1 MANSVSKWLL
11 TVPEV
16 MEILGIGR
24 TFTYSLINRG
34 DLESIKV
41 GKCRRI
47 PMTSVEHLV
56 ESLRNQEDNQTCE
69 SSD

>member
-34 DLESIKV
+34 DLESSLLIKMELGV
-41 GKCRRI
+41 QR
-47 PMTSVEHLV
+47 
-56 ESLRNQEDNQTCE
+56 
-69 SSD
+69 

>member
-1 MANSVSKWLL
+1 MANSVSKLLL

-16 MEILGIGR
+16 MEALGIGR

-41 GKCRRI
+41 GRCRRI
-47 PMTSVEHLV
+47 PTTSVERFV
-56 ESLRNQEDNQTCE
+56 ESLRNQEDNQACE
-69 SSD
+69 LKD